1 MAETL
6 QAVLERQL
14 LDDTDPALDHFQDDF
29 YGDFYDFFANYQN
42 FKMLTGQLTPADL
55 KKLKLYLYLDIFN
68 SVDFRGRKT
77 YRYCLVFDHELNFL
91 AAESDFTLSAL
102 IRDLR
107 KTPDR
112 VSDYEQVKQQVLE
125 GLAERFQSAASDGN
139 QRIQNFNEVVADI
152 YDKYSLNRYKIAY
165 SLK

>member
-1 MAETL
+1 M
-6 QAVLERQL
+6 
-14 LDDTDPALDHFQDDF
+14 
-29 YGDFYDFFANYQN
+29 
-42 FKMLTGQLTPADL
+42 
-55 KKLKLYLYLDIFN
+55 
-68 SVDFRGRKT
+68 
-77 YRYCLVFDHELNFL
+77 
-91 AAESDFTLSAL
+91 
-102 IRDLR
+102 R

-112 VSDYEQVKQQVLE
+112 VSDYEQVKQQVLA